1 MSGFVQP
8 CDEAVISAKG
18 ADALCRA
25 ASRRWV
31 LAATILGSS
40 MAFIDGTVVNVALAA
55 LQRDFNATVADVQWV
70 VEGYSLLLTSLLL
83 VGGSL
88 GDRYGRRRIFLLGV
102 TVFSCASLL
111 CALAANVQQLIAAR
125 ALQGA
130 GAALLVPGSL
140 AIIGAAFEGES
151 RGRAIGTWA
160 GFTAITT
167 AVGPVLGGWLIDHLS
182 WRAIFLINIP
192 VALAVWLISSRHLAE
207 SRDSSETGRLDWFG
221 AALVTVGLG
230 ALVYGLIRASQTGF
244 HQATVLFSLAAAVL
258 LLATFLFLEARTN
271 HPMLPLPLFRSRNFT
286 AANLLT
292 LLLYS
297 ALGGSLFFLPLNLI
311 QVQGYGATAAGAAL
325 LPFVL
330 IMFLLSR
337 WAGGL
342 VKRFGAR
349 IPLVIGPM
357 IAAVGF
363 GLLAVP
369 DVGTNFWIGF
379 FPAVLVLGLG
389 MTISVA
395 PLTTTV
401 MNAVP
406 SQRMGVASGIN
417 NTVARAAS
425 LLAIA
430 VFGIVMLDV
439 FGRVLDSRLS
449 ILNAPLEVKQEIKDQ
464 RTRLAAIQI
473 RKNASPALRDE
484 IRDAINQS
492 FIAGFRTIMLVGTVL
507 AFASGVISLLLIE
520 RTDRAGS
527 QRS

>member
-8 CDEAVISAKG
+8 SDEAVISAKV

-25 ASRRWV
+25 TSSRWV

-55 LQRDFNATVADVQWV
+55 LQADFNATVADVQWV

-83 VGGSL
+83 VGGSM

-102 TVFSCASLL
+102 ALFSGASLL
-111 CALAANVQQLIAAR
+111 CAFAANVQQLIAAR

-140 AIIGAAFEGES
+140 AIIGAAFDGEE

-160 GFTAITT
+160 GFTAMTT
-167 AVGPVLGGWLIDHLS
+167 AVGPVLGGWLIEHFS

-192 VALAVWLISSRHLAE
+192 LALAVWLISSRHVTE
-207 SRDSSETGRLDWFG
+207 SRDSSEAGRVDWLG
-221 AALVTVGLG
+221 AALVTLGLG

-244 HQATVLFSLAAAVL
+244 HNPPVLLALVAAAL
-258 LLATFLFLEARTN
+258 LLAAFLFREAHSEN
-271 HPMLPLPLFRSRNFT
+271 AMLPLALFRSRNFT

-311 QVQGYGATAAGAAL
+311 QVKGYGATAAGAAL
-325 LPFVL
+325 LPFIV

-342 VKRFGAR
+342 VKRYGAR
-349 IPLVIGPM
+349 IPLVFGPM
-357 IAAVGF
+357 VAAIGF
-363 GLLAVP
+363 ALFAVP
-369 DVGTNFWIGF
+369 GAGTNFWIGF

-389 MTISVA
+389 MAISVA

-406 SQRMGVASGIN
+406 SQRMGIASGIN

-439 FGRVLDSRLS
+439 FGRALDSRLS
-449 ILNAPLEVKQEIKDQ
+449 MLNVPLEVKQEIEDQ
-464 RTRLAAIQI
+464 RVKLAAIQVPEKI
-473 RKNASPALRDE
+473 SPALRDE
-484 IRDAINQS
+484 IREAINQS
-492 FIAGFRTIMLVGTVL
+492 FVTAFQMVMLVSAAL
-507 AFASGVISLLLIE
+507 AFVSGVVSLVLIE
-520 RTDRAGS
+520 PRSSLDRQKS
-527 QRS
+527 

>member
-1 MSGFVQP
+1 MPSFVQP
-8 CDEAVISAKG
+8 CDEAVISAKKLF
-18 ADALCRA
+18 APCPA
-25 ASRRWV
+25 AARPWI

-55 LQRDFNATVADVQWV
+55 LQADFNASVADVQWV

-88 GDRYGRRRIFLLGV
+88 GDRYGRRRIFLFGV
-102 TVFSCASLL
+102 ALFSCASLF
-111 CALAANVQQLIAAR
+111 CAFAANIQQLIAAR

-140 AIIGAAFEGES
+140 AIIGAAFEGEA

-167 AVGPVLGGWLIDHLS
+167 AVGPVMGGWLIEHVS

-192 VALAVWLISSRHLAE
+192 LALAVWLIASKHVAE
-207 SRDSSETGRLDWFG
+207 SRDPDEKGRLDWFG
-221 AALVTVGLG
+221 AVLVTFGLG
-230 ALVYGLIRASQTGF
+230 LLVYGLIRASQTGF
-244 HQATVLFSLAAAVL
+244 HQPSVVLSLIAAAL
-258 LLATFLFLEARTN
+258 LLAGFLFFESQISNA
-271 HPMLPLPLFRSRNFT
+271 MLPLALFRSRNFT

-311 QVQGYGATAAGAAL
+311 QVQGFSATAAGAAL

-342 VKRFGAR
+342 VRRYGAR
-349 IPLVIGPM
+349 LPLVFGPM
-357 IAAVGF
+357 IAAAAF
-363 GLLAVP
+363 ALFALP
-369 DVGTNFWIGF
+369 GTRATYWSGF
-379 FPAVLVLGLG
+379 FLAIALLGLG
-389 MTISVA
+389 MTISIA

-401 MNAVP
+401 MNSVP
-406 SQRMGVASGIN
+406 PHRMGVASGIN
-417 NTVARAAS
+417 NTVARAAG

-439 FGRVLDSRLS
+439 FGRTLDSRLS
-449 ILNAPLEVKQEIKDQ
+449 MVNVPAEVKQAIKNQ
-464 RTRLAAIQI
+464 RIKLAGIQVPETI
-473 RKNASPALRDE
+473 SPAVREE

-492 FIAGFRTIMLVGTVL
+492 FVSGFRTIMLISAAL
-507 AFASGVISLLLIE
+507 AFLSGIVSLILIE
-520 RTDRAGS
+520 GRGVDH
-527 QRS
+527 QKP